1 MRRRLSQRKEKGYAI
16 DDPFFGYIKGYDQ
29 LEVATRNAM
38 ELSTEVRTTGV
49 AGGLISPIRAL
60 LTAPLK
66 GV

>member
-1 MRRRLSQRKEKGYAI
+1 MEDCDKR
-16 DDPFFGYIKGYDQ
+16 IKKK
-29 LEVATRNAM
+29 V
-38 ELSTEVRTTGV
+38 SIVRTTGV